1 VRSLPNDLNLENGT
15 VVIKFFAEWCGPC
28 RLYAP
33 VFERMESRR
42 PDLNFFELDIDK
54 APEIRDNFDVKS
66 VPTTIILRD
75 GHMVVNES
83 GAKSTRQLD
92 ELVERALSYP
102 DANSA

>member
-75 GHMVVNES
+75 GHMIVNES